1 MATNVTS
8 DRVLNGS
15 YGQLWL
21 DGVLMAEVYGLD
33 AQIEVLKSEVPMCG
47 TSSGVGKKFTGWNG
61 TGSLRFNKVS
71 STFTKKQAEAVK
83 NGSPLVSTIIS
94 KLADPSV
101 ARYGHERVELRG
113 VQFDTISLPQ
123 WEAGQLVQQEIP
135 FTFEDFVFL
144 SAISD

>member
-33 AQIEVLKSEVPMCG
+33 AQIEVLKQEVPMCG
-47 TSSGVGKKFTGWNG
+47 TSAGVGKRFTGWNG

-71 STFTKKQAEAVK
+71 SQFAKKQAEAIK
-83 NGSPLVSTIIS
+83 NGNQLVSTIIS
-94 KLADPSV
+94 KLDDRPQQRATKGSSV
-101 ARYGHERVELRG
+101 TDRFLKTDCFLNTILRLRPQTLKPPPATAGYER
-113 VQFDTISLPQ
+113 
-123 WEAGQLVQQEIP
+123 
-135 FTFEDFVFL
+135 
-144 SAISD
+144 

>member
-1 MATNVTS
+1 MATSMTS

-21 DGVLMAEVYGLD
+21 DGVYMAEVYGLD
-33 AQIEVLKSEVPMCG
+33 AQIEVLKAEVPMCG
-47 TSSGVGKKFTGWNG
+47 TNSGVGKKFTGWNG

-83 NGSPLVSTIIS
+83 DGSPLVSNIIS

-101 ARYGHERVELRG
+101 AKYGSERVELIG
-113 VQFDTISLPQ
+113 CKFDTISLSQ
-123 WEAGQLVQQEIP
+123 WEAGQLVQQEMP
-135 FTFEDFVFL
+135 FTFEDFKFL
-144 SAISD
+144 NVIAD

>member
-1 MATNVTS
+1 MATSITS

-21 DGVLMAEVYGLD
+21 DGVYMAEVYGLD
-33 AQIEVLKSEVPMCG
+33 AQMEVLKAEVPMCG

-71 STFTKKQAEAVK
+71 SSFVRKQAEAVK
-83 NGSPLVSTIIS
+83 NGKPLVSTIIS

-101 ARYGHERVELRG
+101 AKYGHERVELRG
-113 VQFDTISLPQ
+113 VQFDTISLAQ
-123 WEAGQLVQQEIP
+123 WEAGQLVQQEVP
-135 FTFEDFVFL
+135 FTFDDFVFL
-144 SAISD
+144 SSIAD

>member
-33 AQIEVLKSEVPMCG
+33 AQIEVLKQEVPMCG
-47 TSSGVGKKFTGWNG
+47 TSSGIGKKFTGWNG

-71 STFTKKQAEAVK
+71 STFTKKQAEAIK
-83 NGSPLVSTIIS
+83 NGTPIVSTIIS

-101 ARYGHERVELRG
+101 AKYGHERVELRN
-113 VQFDTISLPQ
+113 VQFDTISF
-123 WEAGQLVQQEIP
+123 GI
-135 FTFEDFVFL
+135 
-144 SAISD
+144 

>member
-1 MATNVTS
+1 MATSISS

-21 DGVLMAEVYGLD
+21 DGVYMAEVYGLD
-33 AQIEVLKSEVPMCG
+33 AQMEVLKAEVPMCG

-71 STFTKKQAEAVK
+71 SSFVRKQAEAVK
-83 NGSPLVSTIIS
+83 NGKPLVSTIIS

-101 ARYGHERVELRG
+101 AKYGHERVELRG
-113 VQFDTISLPQ
+113 VQFD
-123 WEAGQLVQQEIP
+123 
-135 FTFEDFVFL
+135 
-144 SAISD
+144 

>member
-113 VQFDTISLPQ
+113 VQFDTISLAQ
-123 WEAGQLVQQEIP
+123 WEAGQLVQQEVP

-144 SAISD
+144 SEISD

>member
-8 DRVLNGS
+8 ERVLNGS

-33 AQIEVLKSEVPMCG
+33 AQIEVLKQEVPMCG
-47 TSSGVGKKFTGWNG
+47 TNSGVGKRFTGWNG

-83 NGSPLVSTIIS
+83 EGVPVVSTIIS

-101 ARYGHERVELRG
+101 AKHGHERIELKG
-113 VQFDTISLPQ
+113 VQFDTISLAQ
-123 WEAGQLVQQEIP
+123 WNAGELIQHEVP
-135 FTFEDFVFL
+135 FTFEDFNFL
-144 SAISD
+144 NTIND

>member
-33 AQIEVLKSEVPMCG
+33 AQLEVLKQEVPMCG
-47 TSSGVGKKFTGWNG
+47 TSAGVGKRFTGWNG

-71 STFTKKQAEAVK
+71 SQFAKKQAEAIK
-83 NGSPLVSTIIS
+83 NGNQLVSTIIS
-94 KLADPSV
+94 KLDDP
-101 ARYGHERVELRG
+101 ATAKYGREQVELIG
-113 VQFDTISLPQ
+113 VQFDTISLAK
-123 WEAGQLVQQEIP
+123 WEAGSLIQEEMP
-135 FTFEDFVFL
+135 FTFEDFNYL
-144 SAISD
+144 SSIRD

>member
-1 MATNVTS
+1 MATSMTS

-33 AQIEVLKSEVPMCG
+33 AQIEVLKQEVPMCG
-47 TSSGVGKKFTGWNG
+47 TSSGIGKKFTGWNG

-71 STFTKKQAEAVK
+71 STFTKKQAEAIK
-83 NGSPLVSTIIS
+83 KGTPIVSTIIS

-101 ARYGHERVELRG
+101 AKYGHERGELRN
-113 VQFDTISLPQ
+113 VQFDTISFG
-123 WEAGQLVQQEIP
+123 WEAGQLVQQEVP
-135 FTFEDFVFL
+135 FTFDDFVFL
-144 SAISD
+144 SAIAD

>member
-33 AQIEVLKSEVPMCG
+33 AQIEVLKQEVPMCG
-47 TSSGVGKKFTGWNG
+47 TSSGIGKKFTGWNG

-83 NGSPLVSTIIS
+83 NGKQLVSTIIS
-94 KLADPSV
+94 KLEDPAVSN
-101 ARYGHERVELRG
+101 YGREQVELRG
-113 VQFDTISLPQ
+113 VQFDTISIAQ
-123 WEAGQLVQQEIP
+123 WEAGSLVQQEMP
-135 FTFEDFVFL
+135 FTFEDFNYL
-144 SAISD
+144 SAIRD

>member
-33 AQIEVLKSEVPMCG
+33 AQLEVLKQEVPMCG
-47 TSSGVGKKFTGWNG
+47 TSAGVGKRFTGWNG

-71 STFTKKQAEAVK
+71 SQFAKKQAEAIK
-83 NGSPLVSTIIS
+83 NGNQLVSTIIS
-94 KLADPSV
+94 KLDDPAA
-101 ARYGHERVELRG
+101 ARYGREQVELIG
-113 VQFDTISLPQ
+113 VQFDTISLAK
-123 WEAGQLVQQEIP
+123 WEAGSLIQEELP
-135 FTFEDFVFL
+135 FTFEDFNYL
-144 SAISD
+144 SSIRD

>member
-33 AQIEVLKSEVPMCG
+33 AQIEVLKQEVPMCG
-47 TSSGVGKKFTGWNG
+47 TSSGIGKKFTGWNG

-71 STFTKKQAEAVK
+71 STFTKKQAEAIK
-83 NGSPLVSTIIS
+83 NGTPIVSTIIS

-101 ARYGHERVELRG
+101 AKYGHERVELRN
-113 VQFDTISLPQ
+113 VQFDTISFG
-123 WEAGQLVQQEIP
+123 WEAGQLVQQEVP
-135 FTFEDFVFL
+135 FTFDDFVFL
-144 SAISD
+144 SAIAD

>member
-61 TGSLRFNKVS
+61 TGSLRINKVS
-71 STFTKKQAEAVK
+71 SSFVRKQAEAVK
-83 NGSPLVSTIIS
+83 NGKPLVSTIIS

-101 ARYGHERVELRG
+101 AKYGHERVELRG
-113 VQFDTISLPQ
+113 VQFDTISLAQ
-123 WEAGQLVQQEIP
+123 WEAGQLVQQEVP
-135 FTFEDFVFL
+135 FTFDDFVFL
-144 SAISD
+144 NSIAD